1 MPESTKRSENKTR
14 RYQSIVQTAEML
26 FLEHGLDQVQMQD
39 VADKEEIGIATLFRY
54 FPKKDRL
61 IVAVASHNLEKH
73 VSSFF
78 EIVYEDIP
86 AYDRLIKLFNLLTID
101 SSDTLSKSAV
111 FREAFESYASFS
123 QEPLDTIQ
131 DYIDTQKRVADLV
144 LHLVDEGV
152 RDKSF
157 RSDIP
162 VKETIITAIN
172 SYGTFGSNIT
182 LKSPITYL
190 EEDIAPHRQQQCLK
204 EMLLSYVKGN
214 ESS

>member
-86 AYDRLIKLFNLLTID
+86 AYDRLIKLFDLLTID

-123 QEPLDTIQ
+123 QKPLDTIQ

-144 LHLVDEGV
+144 LHLIDEGI

-157 RSDIP
+157 RTDVP

-190 EEDIAPHRQQQCLK
+190 EEDIAPHRQQQRLK

-214 ESS
+214 DST

>member
-86 AYDRLIKLFNLLTID
+86 AYDRLIKLFDLLTID

-144 LHLVDEGV
+144 LHLIDEGI

-157 RSDIP
+157 RTDVP

-190 EEDIAPHRQQQCLK
+190 EEDIAPHRQQQRLK

-214 ESS
+214 DST

>member
-86 AYDRLIKLFNLLTID
+86 AYDRLIKLFDLLTID

-144 LHLVDEGV
+144 LHLIDEGIQ
-152 RDKSF
+152 DKSF
-157 RSDIP
+157 RTDVP

-190 EEDIAPHRQQQCLK
+190 EEDIAPHRQQQRLK

-214 ESS
+214 EST

>member
-1 MPESTKRSENKTR
+1 MPESTKRSDNKTR
-14 RYQSIVQTAEML
+14 RYQSIIQTAEML

-86 AYDRLIKLFNLLTID
+86 AYDRLIKLFDLLTID

-190 EEDIAPHRQQQCLK
+190 EEDIAPHRQQQRLK
-204 EMLLSYVKGN
+204 EMLLLYVKGN
-214 ESS
+214 HS